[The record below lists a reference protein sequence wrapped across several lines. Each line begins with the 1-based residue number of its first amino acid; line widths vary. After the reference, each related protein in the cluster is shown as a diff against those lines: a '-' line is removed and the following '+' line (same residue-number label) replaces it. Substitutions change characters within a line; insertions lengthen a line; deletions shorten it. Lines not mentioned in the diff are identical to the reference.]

1 MSQVEDSPPLDKYVL
16 LGVIHASC
24 ATSGDSRMGEQLRL
38 FVKNQVGPEPTQR
51 IFKALQ
57 TSQNSDL
64 YFYIRSSMAAFD
76 NPLALI
82 ALVVLVLAIV
92 AIGR

>member
-1 MSQVEDSPPLDKYVL
+1 MSQVEYSPPLDKYVL

-38 FVKNQVGPEPTQR
+38 FVKNQVGQPTQR

-82 ALVVLVLAIV
+82 ALVVLVLAII
-92 AIGR
+92 AIGK